1 MPKTITLRVA
11 DEVYGRLAAA
21 AKAERRPLAN
31 LIETLALRKLDEDIF
46 ADPIEMDEILAD
58 PELARRLERGTA
70 QAKKRQGTFVE

>member
-11 DEVYGRLAAA
+11 DEVYEKFAAA

-46 ADPIEMDEILAD
+46 VDQIEMDEILAD
-58 PELARRLERGTA
+58 SELMRRLERGTS
-70 QAKKRQGTFVE
+70 QAGKQQGSFVE

>member
-46 ADPIEMDEILAD
+46 ADLIEMDEIMGFNTPGDFLKVIFKK
-58 PELARRLERGTA
+58 LESISVA
-70 QAKKRQGTFVE
+70 